1 MGRSPTTTGAV
12 ATSTTA
18 TTSTTGAA
26 GTSTTVTTTTGAAG
40 TSTTVT
46 TTTATVITSTTVTT
60 TSLPPGGGQ
69 PIAGTRL
76 LLKGNPTKS
85 AKKVLVL
92 VAKDTAIQLS
102 DPTQLGGMLQVF
114 TQAGDRFDTRYPLAP
129 SRWKRI
135 GKPGA
140 PKGYRFT
147 DAAGPIRSVIVKQAK
162 IAKVL
167 GKGAGLGHT
176 LAANPDPVTVLLAV
190 GAQRDCMSFAGGKFV
205 AGKKYLATNDPPP
218 AACP

>member
-1 MGRSPTTTGAV
+1 M
-12 ATSTTA
+12 
-18 TTSTTGAA
+18 
-26 GTSTTVTTTTGAAG
+26 
-40 TSTTVT
+40 
-46 TTTATVITSTTVTT
+46 
-60 TSLPPGGGQ
+60 
-69 PIAGTRL
+69 
-76 LLKGNPTKS
+76 
-85 AKKVLVL
+85 LVL

-102 DPTQLGGMLQVF
+102 DPTHLGGMLQVF
-114 TQAGDRFDTRYPLAP
+114 TQTGDRFDTRYPLAP